1 MTPAKVQ
8 SALDG
13 WLDFAYYRNKG
24 IKEIEISFP
33 NNGARRVFVDMLHR
47 SFEPRILLKK
57 KPNCELKI
65 TLL

>member
-1 MTPAKVQ
+1 MTTTKVQ

-33 NNGARRVFVDMLHR
+33 NNHARSVFIDMIHR
-47 SFEPRILLKK
+47 SFEPRLRLKRN
-57 KPNCELKI
+57 PNCELKI
-65 TLL
+65 TL